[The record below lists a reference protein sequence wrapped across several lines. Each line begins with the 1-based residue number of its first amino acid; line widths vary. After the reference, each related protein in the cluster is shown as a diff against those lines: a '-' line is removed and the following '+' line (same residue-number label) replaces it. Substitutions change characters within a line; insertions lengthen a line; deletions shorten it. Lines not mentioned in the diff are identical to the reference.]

1 MKDCLILRNLY
12 TFPDEYEIPL
22 NRVNLFFGKNGCG
35 KSSICR
41 FVKEKPD
48 LLVEGQ
54 EELIVFNKEFKESRI
69 IDGMQGI
76 YTFGKEDS
84 ETLKEISLINQSKNE
99 KQDEIERLQ
108 TKIEKT
114 KEQQD
119 TYYNEFYE
127 EMGEVKDKIRKQYPN
142 VILFQGYNDS
152 KKKFGNKLLSDFR
165 DLLKKEFSVS
175 EVDRYYNL
183 YKDDNQE
190 PLPPL
195 LLLDDIDLS
204 TINGFELLSK
214 PIVSQSDNDLNKFY
228 TKLNNLNWIRQGR
241 SYISENFCPFCKS
254 QLDDGF
260 LEDFKAI
267 FDEIYDEDIKI
278 LSTFIDHHDAYTNGI
293 IEKIESN
300 GKQQCESIDTSSIKI
315 CANELRLKINEEIK
329 QLNRKKEDPSLSI
342 HLNGISESIKSYNQQ
357 VGIVNEQIA
366 VYNNLIAER
375 KRIPSLITDLFWVK
389 ISKEHQERCE
399 GMLKC
404 INGLDNQIAKHQK
417 SIIDYDEVISSCEG
431 KLKVLYQ
438 KISNIEET
446 VNQINTV
453 LSNFGFNSFK
463 LHTDDEMPGTYRIVR
478 PVGTG
483 GMDTLSEG
491 EYNLVA
497 FLYLYRLIYGSLN
510 PDDGNKGAIVV
521 IDDPA
526 RLEMGINSNGTHVF
540 HASLFQIS
548 AHLI

>member
-127 EMGEVKDKIRKQYPN
+127 EMWEVKDKIRKQYPN

-204 TINGFELLSK
+204 TINGFELLS
-214 PIVSQSDNDLNKFY
+214 
-228 TKLNNLNWIRQGR
+228 T
-241 SYISENFCPFCKS
+241 
-254 QLDDGF
+254 
-260 LEDFKAI
+260 
-267 FDEIYDEDIKI
+267 
-278 LSTFIDHHDAYTNGI
+278 
-293 IEKIESN
+293 
-300 GKQQCESIDTSSIKI
+300 TSSIK
-315 CANELRLKINEEIK
+315 
-329 QLNRKKEDPSLSI
+329 
-342 HLNGISESIKSYNQQ
+342 
-357 VGIVNEQIA
+357 
-366 VYNNLIAER
+366 
-375 KRIPSLITDLFWVK
+375 
-389 ISKEHQERCE
+389 
-399 GMLKC
+399 
-404 INGLDNQIAKHQK
+404 
-417 SIIDYDEVISSCEG
+417 
-431 KLKVLYQ
+431 
-438 KISNIEET
+438 
-446 VNQINTV
+446 
-453 LSNFGFNSFK
+453 
-463 LHTDDEMPGTYRIVR
+463 
-478 PVGTG
+478 
-483 GMDTLSEG
+483 
-491 EYNLVA
+491 
-497 FLYLYRLIYGSLN
+497 
-510 PDDGNKGAIVV
+510 
-521 IDDPA
+521 PA
-526 RLEMGINSNGTHVF
+526 
-540 HASLFQIS
+540 
-548 AHLI
+548 